1 MREGQKN
8 EEEVDGEEP
17 PFLHCA
23 AEFIIT
29 GPGRPHVRISAVER
43 KRAGSPSIRNHLGLH
58 FSPIYL
64 PTNIVRY
71 SVYTLRNEENEISAC
86 RVGVGAHWHQ
96 LKQLL
101 FCPTPTSKWGRE
113 KALFSLSF
121 SSSSVFMVFPPSTSS
136 LISFPVAPLLLTCLC
151 FLSYPPPACYI
162 L

>member
-1 MREGQKN
+1 MPFDWLLQVGEKEEKGERRKGGEVVREGQKN

-29 GPGRPHVRISAVER
+29 GPGRPHLRISAVER

-71 SVYTLRNEENEISAC
+71 SIHT
-86 RVGVGAHWHQ
+86 
-96 LKQLL
+96 
-101 FCPTPTSKWGRE
+101 
-113 KALFSLSF
+113 
-121 SSSSVFMVFPPSTSS
+121 
-136 LISFPVAPLLLTCLC
+136 
-151 FLSYPPPACYI
+151 
-162 L
+162 